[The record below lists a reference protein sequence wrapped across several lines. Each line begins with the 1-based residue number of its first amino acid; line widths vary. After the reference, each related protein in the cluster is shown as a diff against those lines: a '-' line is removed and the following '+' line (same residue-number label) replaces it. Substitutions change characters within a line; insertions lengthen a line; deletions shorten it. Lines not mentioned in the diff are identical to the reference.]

1 MPSSLA
7 LPAELT
13 IYTAGETR
21 PQWLAWLAA
30 DDAESL
36 RVDASA
42 VTEVDAAGLQLVVAL
57 SRALE
62 AQHRRLQL
70 ERPSPALRSACE
82 RLGLAILLEPESCAG
97 APA

>member
-1 MPSSLA
+1 MTSSLA

-36 RVDASA
+36 QVDASG
-42 VTEVDAAGLQLVVAL
+42 VTEVDAAGVQLLVAL
-57 SRALE
+57 ARALQ
-62 AQHRRLQL
+62 AQQRRLLL
-70 ERPSPALRSACE
+70 ERPSPVLRGACE
-82 RLGLAILLEPESCAG
+82 RLGLTGLFETGLNAG
-97 APA
+97 AGA

>member
-36 RVDASA
+36 RVDASG
-42 VTEVDAAGLQLVVAL
+42 VTEVDAAGVQLVVAL

-70 ERPSPALRSACE
+70 DRPSPALRTACE
-82 RLGLAILLEPESCAG
+82 RLGLTSLIEPGLPAG
-97 APA
+97 VPA

>member
-1 MPSSLA
+1 MTSSLA

-36 RVDASA
+36 QVDASG
-42 VTEVDAAGLQLVVAL
+42 VTEVDAAGVQLLVAL
-57 SRALE
+57 ARALQ
-62 AQHRRLQL
+62 AQQRRLL
-70 ERPSPALRSACE
+70 LDRPSPVLRGACE
-82 RLGLAILLEPESCAG
+82 RLGLTGLLEAGLPAG
-97 APA
+97 AGA

>member
-1 MPSSLA
+1 MTSPLA

-30 DDAESL
+30 DGAESL
-36 RVDASA
+36 QVDASG
-42 VTEVDAAGLQLVVAL
+42 VNEVDAAGLQLVVAL

-70 ERPSPALRSACE
+70 DRPSPALQTACE
-82 RLGLAILLEPESCAG
+82 RLGLTGLLEPGRPAG
-97 APA
+97 VPA

>member
-1 MPSSLA
+1 MTSPLA

-21 PQWLAWLAA
+21 PQWLAWLAS
-30 DDAESL
+30 DDAGSPQ
-36 RVDASA
+36 VDASG
-42 VTEVDAAGLQLVVAL
+42 VTEVDAAGVQLLLSL

-62 AQHRRLQL
+62 GQQRRLHL

-82 RLGLAILLEPESCAG
+82 RLGLASLLETGLPAG
-97 APA
+97 ADA